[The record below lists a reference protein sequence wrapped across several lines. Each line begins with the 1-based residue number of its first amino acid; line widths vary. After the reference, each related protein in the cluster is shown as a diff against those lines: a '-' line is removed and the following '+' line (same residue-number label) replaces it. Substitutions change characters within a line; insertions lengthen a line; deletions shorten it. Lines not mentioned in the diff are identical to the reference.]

1 MFKGVK
7 LSNPAYAVAVGYLIV
22 LVVILLPFNISKVVD
37 PELAAELSPKYN
49 LAERLFI
56 ILLMLVPFGLS
67 VYSINCFVVGNC
79 VTWSWINTVI
89 ILLWVVLFVLGAVFF
104 SRKPVVEPFSL
115 FSIFSNLQRTG
126 RNASAANQSAQNM
139 KK

>member
-22 LVVILLPFNISKVVD
+22 LVVILLPFNISNVVD

-49 LAERLFI
+49 LTERLFI

-67 VYSINCFVVGNC
+67 VYSINCFVVGKC

-104 SRKPVVEPFSL
+104 SRKPVVERLSFLSR
-115 FSIFSNLQRTG
+115 LQQIG